1 MRSGGS
7 LFIRRTVGDAAFD
20 DDEGRARLFRFK
32 GVERRAKRRKIVDVV
47 HVENVPAVRC
57 KARFDVFRK
66 GKFRTTFDRDS
77 IGVVDLAEIGEL
89 KGSGE

>member
-7 LFIRRTVGDAAFD
+7 FFIRRTVGDAAFD
-20 DDEGRARLFRFK
+20 DDEGRARLFRFE

-66 GKFRTTFDRDS
+66 SKFRTTFDRDS
-77 IGVVDLAEIGEL
+77 IGVVDPAEIGEL